1 MDVCWD
7 KQMGLVSQDPV
18 LFSMTLHENIAF
30 GDDDASI
37 MRVEQAAKLANAH
50 DFITSFP
57 DGYGT
62 KVGERGVRLSGG
74 QRQRIAI
81 ARALLPNPSILVFDE
96 ATSALDAESEFQV
109 QSSIEELLRH
119 HATFANDK
127 CLLVV
132 GHRLSTVRD
141 AQAII
146 VVRDGKGI
154 ERGTHEQLLAMKGVY
169 AELIGRQVMQW
180 PT

>member
-1 MDVCWD
+1 
-7 KQMGLVSQDPV
+7 MGLVSQDPV

-62 KVGERGVRLSGG
+62 K
-74 QRQRIAI
+74 IAI

-96 ATSALDAESEFQV
+96 ATSALDAE
-109 QSSIEELLRH
+109 
-119 HATFANDK
+119 
-127 CLLVV
+127 
-132 GHRLSTVRD
+132 
-141 AQAII
+141 
-146 VVRDGKGI
+146 
-154 ERGTHEQLLAMKGVY
+154 
-169 AELIGRQVMQW
+169 
-180 PT
+180 